1 MEPVPAQILSF
12 EEVNI
17 LGNILNNTFGKA
29 STQDKGYSVKHSL
42 QGSKLVLKYNAIV
55 HFNDTDGLT
64 TQKKEEERISS
75 QMLDDKIADT
85 KREFREQAG
94 RALKVEKLRER
105 DEVEVISM
113 TSSRKIAYYRR
124 FITFEI
130 S

>member
-55 HFNDTDGLT
+55 HFNDTDGLMIKLQ
-64 TQKKEEERISS
+64 TQKENLENKLEER
-75 QMLDDKIADT
+75 L
-85 KREFREQAG
+85 R
-94 RALKVEKLRER
+94 LKNSVKEMRLKL
-105 DEVEVISM
+105 
-113 TSSRKIAYYRR
+113 
-124 FITFEI
+124 FQ
-130 S
+130 